1 LTCSKKSGV
10 WPVLPSPT
18 AASDLGRAMEDL
30 MFLSLGR
37 MTKKSMSGHVLLHLK
52 LKLLF
57 VLPPSH
63 PEVHG

>member
-1 LTCSKKSGV
+1 
-10 WPVLPSPT
+10 
-18 AASDLGRAMEDL
+18 MEDL

-52 LKLLF
+52 LKLLI

-63 PEVHG
+63 PEIHG